1 MQTKDVL
8 DCMNVAIEA
17 AGEAAISSS
26 DIGKLIQVAFG
37 SANKVHRKNVRVQGS
52 RSYMYCGI
60 RNKTDHT
67 AKRPHLSPTTELI
80 ADLEYEL
87 KHERQI
93 KQDLHLQLQHEKQI
107 RQDLEL
113 QLQREKQVKQDLEHQ
128 LQHEKQIRQDLE
140 LQLQRE
146 KQVKQ
151 DLEHQLQHEKHEK
164 QIRQDLELQLQRE
177 KQVKQDLE
185 HQLQHQMQQ
194 IQPIPWD
201 RVRAEIDSELANL
214 QQAGGALTIGP
225 IEESDPSTLSDFT
238 FSQLYD
244 QLLQYAPNTTLL
256 LSTIGGSRDF
266 TRTVS
271 NLKDIH
277 SLTAIAVLAKKNS
290 DHVKGFQ
297 LLLSLMLIAR
307 ATSKSVI
314 TTLNHIGICLSY
326 SQTIRYVENAAR
338 AIDKRRELQRGHW
351 IVAYDNIN
359 INKQVR
365 HERFARHAEAWNFT
379 SR

>member
-8 DCMNVAIEA
+8 DCMNVALEA

-151 DLEHQLQHEKHEK
+151 DLEHQLQH
-164 QIRQDLELQLQRE
+164 
-177 KQVKQDLE
+177 
-185 HQLQHQMQQ
+185 QMQQ
-194 IQPIPWD
+194 IQSIPWD

-214 QQAGGALTIGP
+214 QQAGGAPTIGP

-256 LSTIGGSRDF
+256 LSTIGGRRDF

-277 SLTAIAVLAKKNS
+277 SLTAIAVLAK
-290 DHVKGFQ
+290 
-297 LLLSLMLIAR
+297 I
-307 ATSKSVI
+307 
-314 TTLNHIGICLSY
+314 
-326 SQTIRYVENAAR
+326 
-338 AIDKRRELQRGHW
+338 
-351 IVAYDNIN
+351 IV
-359 INKQVR
+359 
-365 HERFARHAEAWNFT
+365 T
-379 SR
+379 M

>member
-8 DCMNVAIEA
+8 VCMNVALES

-26 DIGKLIQVAFG
+26 DIGKLIQVVFG
-37 SANKVHRKNVRVQGS
+37 SANKVHRKNVSVQGS
-52 RSYMYCGI
+52 QSYMYCGI
-60 RNKTDHT
+60 RKKTDHT

-93 KQDLHLQLQHEKQI
+93 KQDLDLQLQHEKQI

-113 QLQREKQVKQDLEHQ
+113 QLH
-128 LQHEKQIRQDLE
+128 
-140 LQLQRE
+140 
-146 KQVKQ
+146 
-151 DLEHQLQHEKHEK
+151 
-164 QIRQDLELQLQRE
+164 RE

-225 IEESDPSTLSDFT
+225 IEESNPSTLSDFI

-266 TRTVS
+266 TRTVT

-277 SLTAIAVLAKKNS
+277 SLTAIAVLAKK
-290 DHVKGFQ
+290 
-297 LLLSLMLIAR
+297 
-307 ATSKSVI
+307 
-314 TTLNHIGICLSY
+314 
-326 SQTIRYVENAAR
+326 
-338 AIDKRRELQRGHW
+338 
-351 IVAYDNIN
+351 
-359 INKQVR
+359 
-365 HERFARHAEAWNFT
+365 
-379 SR
+379 

>member
-1 MQTKDVL
+1 MLTKDVL
-8 DCMNVAIEA
+8 DCMNVALES

-26 DIGKLIQVAFG
+26 DIGKLIHVAFG
-37 SANKVHRKNVRVQGS
+37 SANKVHRKNVRVQES

-60 RNKTDHT
+60 RKKTDHT
-67 AKRPHLSPTTELI
+67 AKRPRLSPTSELI

-87 KHERQI
+87 KLERQI
-93 KQDLHLQLQHEKQI
+93 KQDLDLQLQHEKQI

-113 QLQREKQVKQDLEHQ
+113 QLH
-128 LQHEKQIRQDLE
+128 
-140 LQLQRE
+140 
-146 KQVKQ
+146 
-151 DLEHQLQHEKHEK
+151 
-164 QIRQDLELQLQRE
+164 RE

-214 QQAGGALTIGP
+214 QQARGALSIGP
-225 IEESDPSTLSDFT
+225 IEESDPTTLSDFS

-266 TRTVS
+266 TRTVT

-277 SLTAIAVLAKKNS
+277 CLTAIAVLAKK
-290 DHVKGFQ
+290 
-297 LLLSLMLIAR
+297 
-307 ATSKSVI
+307 
-314 TTLNHIGICLSY
+314 
-326 SQTIRYVENAAR
+326 
-338 AIDKRRELQRGHW
+338 
-351 IVAYDNIN
+351 
-359 INKQVR
+359 
-365 HERFARHAEAWNFT
+365 
-379 SR
+379 